1 MKKLILTSLCILMGM
16 TSVSAQNAA
25 VKTAAIKAASDKE
38 SLKKEILEVSQ
49 RTNNYFMTKYSDPT
63 LDTYVKKLRTS
74 NLWTR
79 AVYYE
84 GLMALYEIDPQQRY
98 LDYTDR
104 WADYHKWTARGSVND
119 TDADN
124 QCCQQTYIDR
134 YIQTGG
140 KKDLS
145 KVKENLDHQMSTN
158 RVSYWTWIDA
168 IQMAMPVYAKY
179 AKLTGEKKYL
189 DYAMNSY
196 KWSRDTL
203 AGGLF
208 NKKEGLWWRD
218 KDYVP
223 PYKEKDGSNCYWSR
237 GNGWVYAALV
247 RVMQTLPK
255 TDKNYQYLK
264 KDFISMSKAILKC
277 QREDGYWNVSLVCP
291 ANYGGPEMTGT
302 GLFLY
307 GMAWG
312 VQQGILPRAT
322 YQKAMDKAWK
332 ALAAS
337 VHEDGFIGYNQGTGK
352 DPAAGQPV
360 TFTSVPD
367 FEDYGTGCLLL
378 GAAEYYKLLKV
389 KKENGKKVMRK
400 NIWLKA
406 CLVAFAPLSTNAA
419 KKLKKAKK
427 AQTELW
433 PDGTKLDAWFSN
445 AQKVNVDTLG
455 KKYVITDYGVK
466 NDSTLI
472 QTQAIQAII
481 DQAAKDGGGVIV
493 VPAGTYQSGALF
505 FRPKTHLYLEEG
517 GKLKGSDRIANFPVL
532 ETRIEG
538 ETCKYFSAFINAD
551 KCDGFTIA
559 GNGTIDGNGYHYWE
573 EFWIRRTWNRQC
585 TNKDAQRPRL
595 VYISN
600 SSHVTIQDVHIQN
613 SPFWTN
619 HIYRCDHVRFLGCT
633 IFAPTSGMRAPS
645 SDAIDIDVCHDVL
658 VEGCFMSVN
667 DDAIAIKGG
676 KGTWADKAPENGP
689 VYNVLIQNCN
699 YGRVHGCLT
708 LGSESVKDRNIVLRN
723 IKVGNAQRVLWLKM
737 RPDTPQHYEYVT
749 VDNITGTTGSFL
761 VVRPWTQFF
770 KPGDRKDMP
779 LSQCNNITIKNI
791 QMDCDNFFDV
801 GTSDKYR
808 LVDFTFENIQSTDK
822 KMAFTKD
829 VIENTIVK
837 NVNITPREK
846 SNGLKTTGDADGL
859 K

>member
-1 MKKLILTSLCILMGM
+1 
-16 TSVSAQNAA
+16 
-25 VKTAAIKAASDKE
+25 
-38 SLKKEILEVSQ
+38 
-49 RTNNYFMTKYSDPT
+49 
-63 LDTYVKKLRTS
+63 
-74 NLWTR
+74 
-79 AVYYE
+79 
-84 GLMALYEIDPQQRY
+84 
-98 LDYTDR
+98 
-104 WADYHKWTARGSVND
+104 
-119 TDADN
+119 
-124 QCCQQTYIDR
+124 
-134 YIQTGG
+134 
-140 KKDLS
+140 
-145 KVKENLDHQMSTN
+145 
-158 RVSYWTWIDA
+158 
-168 IQMAMPVYAKY
+168 
-179 AKLTGEKKYL
+179 
-189 DYAMNSY
+189 
-196 KWSRDTL
+196 
-203 AGGLF
+203 
-208 NKKEGLWWRD
+208 
-218 KDYVP
+218 
-223 PYKEKDGSNCYWSR
+223 
-237 GNGWVYAALV
+237 
-247 RVMQTLPK
+247 
-255 TDKNYQYLK
+255 
-264 KDFISMSKAILKC
+264 
-277 QREDGYWNVSLVCP
+277 
-291 ANYGGPEMTGT
+291 
-302 GLFLY
+302 
-307 GMAWG
+307 
-312 VQQGILPRAT
+312 
-322 YQKAMDKAWK
+322 
-332 ALAAS
+332 
-337 VHEDGFIGYNQGTGK
+337 
-352 DPAAGQPV
+352 
-360 TFTSVPD
+360 
-367 FEDYGTGCLLL
+367 
-378 GAAEYYKLLKV
+378 
-389 KKENGKKVMRK
+389 MRK
-400 NIWLKA
+400 YIWLMA

-433 PDGTKLDAWFSN
+433 PDGTKMDAWFSN

-749 VDNITGTTGSFL
+749 VENITGITGSFL

-822 KMAFTKD
+822 KMSFNKD
-829 VIENTIVK
+829 VIENTVVK